1 MEFDEV
7 PRTLDERRTADG
19 KRRLML
25 TQAERSALITN
36 QLIERAVGLY
46 LDLEDAR
53 SQREIAQELNLTVKQ
68 LKYMTQSEEFKAI
81 YDEYFSELGH
91 DPRLKATRAGLVDL
105 LPLAYT
111 RFRGLLDDTTTP
123 ATVMLK
129 AVEKVFELNG
139 VKPQA
144 SKVSDRKELAE
155 FLGGRDLNLTQI
167 NIDNLNVSDDNAQAL
182 LDVVE
187 GQVVNE
193 TIPSAEEN

>member
-1 MEFDEV
+1 MEFEDV
-7 PRTLDERRTADG
+7 KRTLDERRTADN

-25 TQAERSALITN
+25 TQAERTALTDH

-53 SQREIAQELNLTVKQ
+53 SQREIAQELDLSVKQ
-68 LKYMTQSEEFKAI
+68 LKYLTQSEEFKAI
-81 YDEYFSELGH
+81 YEEYFSELGH

-111 RFRGLLDDTTTP
+111 RFRSLLEDTTTP
-123 ATVMLK
+123 ATVTLK

-144 SKVSDRKELAE
+144 SRISDRKELAE
-155 FLGGRDLNLTQI
+155 FLQGRDVHLTQI
-167 NIDNLNVSDDNAQAL
+167 NLNVPDEDAQAL
-182 LDVVE
+182 LDVIA

-193 TIPSAEEN
+193 TIPAAEED